1 MRAIIGIG
9 NPGSRYKKNRHNVGF
24 QLLDYIADKKSL
36 VFSPSKFDYYF
47 AKGNFFKNDFVLIK
61 PSTYVNLSGEAVLK
75 CIDHYKL
82 DFKDIL
88 VIVDDINLPVAEYRI
103 RKSGGDGGHN
113 GLTSII
119 YHLCS
124 KDFARIRIG
133 IGSEFEKGSLPD
145 FVLSDFNNDEV
156 KKLKSTFDISLKLTE
171 NFVIGGFDLMLKEF
185 SKDRNAKN
193 KMDLDDLI
201 I

>member
-9 NPGSRYKKNRHNVGF
+9 NPGSRYKKTRHNVGF
-24 QLLDYIADKKSL
+24 QLLDYIVDKKSL
-36 VFSPSKFDYYF
+36 VFNPSKFDYYF
-47 AKGNFFKNDFVLIK
+47 AEGNFFENDFVLIK